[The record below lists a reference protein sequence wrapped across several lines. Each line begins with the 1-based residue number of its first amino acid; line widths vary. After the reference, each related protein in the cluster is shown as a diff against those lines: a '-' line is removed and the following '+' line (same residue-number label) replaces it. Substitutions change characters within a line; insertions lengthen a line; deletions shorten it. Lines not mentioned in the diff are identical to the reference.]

1 MVLRD
6 TNKVEQL
13 DLLLTTTSFK
23 FAEKVYGDTTKKASN
38 LQWFIPRKKK
48 NYQVV
53 IDSLVSSELCEK
65 LQEPVNQYHIR
76 LREQLKAY
84 RTIQRSGGFPLI
96 ITDKKSIE
104 LGDNDSW
111 LLNLKKYLVLLDD
124 LKNDDNSVI
133 YTDSLANAVQ
143 SFQKRMGLSENGK
156 INQKNI
162 NEINKLV
169 EFRIKQMMVNTERL
183 R

>member
-1 MVLRD
+1 M
-6 TNKVEQL
+6 
-13 DLLLTTTSFK
+13 
-23 FAEKVYGDTTKKASN
+23 
-38 LQWFIPRKKK
+38 
-48 NYQVV
+48 
-53 IDSLVSSELCEK
+53 
-65 LQEPVNQYHIR
+65 
-76 LREQLKAY
+76 
-84 RTIQRSGGFPLI
+84 
-96 ITDKKSIE
+96 
-104 LGDNDSW
+104 
-111 LLNLKKYLVLLDD
+111 LLDD